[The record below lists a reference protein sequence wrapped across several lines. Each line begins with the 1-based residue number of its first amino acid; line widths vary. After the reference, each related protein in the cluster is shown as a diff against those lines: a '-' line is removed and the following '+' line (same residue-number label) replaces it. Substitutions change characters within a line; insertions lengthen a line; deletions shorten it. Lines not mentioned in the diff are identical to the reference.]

1 MDIKQLIEELT
12 SKVKDPTFADLSTKF
27 RTALKQARGYTS
39 DEKREFYS
47 QFKQLWDERKA
58 WLENRKREQEQKVT
72 ELDYLLDVIDRM
84 VDSSE
89 YMEQA
94 KIFEKDFQHIGY
106 FAHDKKD
113 ILWARYEKIKEKR
126 KVYLDEKRNVSGS
139 IKEEYERDLVDL
151 DTSFG
156 GAPHLQEGSNWEKIG
171 SLIKAVRDTLRDI
184 RQKIESDDNLMR
196 PEKRLLYE
204 LIDSIRDKI
213 RGTEEETFINHGK
226 RAEEL
231 LEDAKRVLLEGNFG
245 KSVEAL
251 KSLQGQ
257 IRMLWLR
264 KGEKEKHLAS
274 IEELWGQLK
283 DKRKEKKQQ
292 FHDWLEKQR
301 DGLDKLRAV
310 KTKAEDAL
318 QRVQKN
324 IEENRTRLE
333 ESRSEEFTEK
343 IQNWI
348 KEGEEKEA
356 DILKS
361 LNDLTRKVKEIEEKL
376 KKHGMMAQ
384 PGSEES
390 PVENVEAAQEPPK
403 EEEKPPQSNEPF
415 PES

>member
-1 MDIKQLIEELT
+1 MDIKQLVDELT
-12 SKVKDPTFADLSTKF
+12 SKVKDPSFTELSAKF

-58 WLENRKREQEQKVT
+58 WLENRKKEQEQKVA
-72 ELDYLLDVIDRM
+72 ELDYLLDVIDRL
-84 VDSSE
+84 VESTE

-113 ILWARYEKIKEKR
+113 ILWARYEKVKEKR

-139 IKEEYERDLVDL
+139 IKEEYERELVDL
-151 DTSFG
+151 DATFG
-156 GAPHLQEGSNWEKIG
+156 GAPQLQEGSNWEKIG
-171 SLIKAVRDTLRDI
+171 TMIKAVRDTLRDV
-184 RQKIESDDNLMR
+184 RQKIESDENLMR

-213 RGTEEETFINHGK
+213 REAEEETFAHHGK

-231 LEDAKRVLLEGNFG
+231 LAEAKRILLDGNFG
-245 KSVEAL
+245 KSVDAL

-318 QRVQKN
+318 LRVQKN
-324 IEENRTRLE
+324 IEENRMRLS

-361 LNDLTRKVKEIEEKL
+361 LNDLNRKVKEIEDKL
-376 KKHGMMAQ
+376 KKHGMMSQ
-384 PGSEES
+384 PEGEQAEGT
-390 PVENVEAAQEPPK
+390 ETTEAAPEPPK
-403 EEEKPPQSNEPF
+403 EEEKPLQSQA
-415 PES
+415 